1 MKHKWKELD
10 DIKVLYITLYGIKN
24 ISYSKNDIAKQIGV
38 SLGSLN
44 MRIGNFKAIQGQG
57 KLTNYAKLSKR
68 VYEKYNSLSETT
80 LKKIAFI

>member
-1 MKHKWKELD
+1 MAHKWKEID
-10 DIKVLYITLYGIKN
+10 DMKVLYITLYGLKN

-38 SLGSLN
+38 SLASLN

-57 KLTNYAKLSKR
+57 KLTHYAKLSKR
-68 VYEKYNSLSETT
+68 VYEKYHLLSETA